1 MVAETDV
8 LLNPIGEVDAVALK
22 LASRLDTVKDKVGA
36 FIDNNK
42 INSDVYLERVE
53 EALREKYGLRDAVR
67 YKKPDTA
74 RPTPEEVL
82 TSIAGKVDFVIHA
95 HGD

>member
-1 MVAETDV
+1 MATQTDV
-8 LLNPIGEVDAVALK
+8 LLNPIGEVDAVALN
-22 LASRLDTVKDKVGA
+22 LASRLDTLEGKIGC

-53 EALREKYGLRDAVR
+53 EVLSAKYGLAGAVR

-74 RPTPEEVL
+74 RPTPPEVL
-82 TSIAGKVDFVIHA
+82 DDLAKKAAFVVHA